1 MGLPPLRSMN
11 AELDSGATDG
21 TYKKVVRDRGGL
33 DIDAATQDSR
43 RDLHDLYYGIHEKD
57 VKRAPTRGDVRT
69 QAYRDTP
76 PADPW
81 G

>member
-11 AELDSGATDG
+11 AELASGATDG
-21 TYKKVVRDRGGL
+21 TYKKVVRNRGGL
-33 DIDAATQDSR
+33 EVDAATQQSR
-43 RDLHDLYYGIHEKD
+43 EDLHDLYFGIHEKD
-57 VKRAPTRGDVRT
+57 VKQVPTRGPART
-69 QAYRDTP
+69 QAYCPTP

>member
-1 MGLPPLRSMN
+1 MN
-11 AELDSGATDG
+11 AELASGATDG
-21 TYKKVVRDRGGL
+21 TYKKVVRDRGGIE
-33 DIDAATQDSR
+33 IDAATYESR

-69 QAYRDTP
+69 QAYCPTP
-76 PADPW
+76 EADPW